1 MKNLFLIIAMACFVS
16 IHAENIKTI
25 QAQPKKATV
34 YLSGAEISYIESIY
48 LTAGTN
54 QIIIEGVSP
63 YVDEQSISAY
73 FKGALIIDSRK
84 SLRYPEQ
91 IKTNKTEPNYQTMI
105 DRITDS
111 LEDISYLIKDCSNK
125 IGGFQK
131 ERQLL
136 LNNRLIKGEF
146 AKDSLGLLK
155 SSLDLLRSRLTNI
168 DEEELNIDKKLSKLN
183 KKKTTL
189 QNRYNHYNNLQ
200 SNNQWIDPNL
210 STPIHQIIVTF
221 EATLPITGNLSL
233 KYFINN
239 AGWMPLYDIQSTSGS
254 SKIQL
259 IYRAQVYQNSGLNW
273 KDIALVLSTSNP
285 SVGNTKPVLSE
296 WNLVF
301 GYPNSYTN
309 NIYKKLNTPN
319 ALNYNTLPGKN
330 QLEKS
335 MSERKDNVSE
345 GADSDGMDANEVE
358 QLFTVNGN
366 LLRTEYEIKTKYN
379 IQSDN
384 KSHHVIINNIEV
396 PVNLAY
402 LAVPKLDK
410 DAFLMGKI
418 SNWEDL
424 NLIPAMARI
433 YFDES
438 YIGTTSVYP
447 ESTKDTLYVN
457 LGRDK
462 SIVIKRQNVKDKCK
476 ETILGDLK
484 VVTKTIEIT
493 IRNTKSIALDFEID
507 DQIPLSKDPNIKVT
521 LLDYDKAI
529 YNEVTGKLT
538 WAMNIKPKD
547 TKKLRFTF
555 EVKYPKD
562 KVVAGL

>member
-1 MKNLFLIIAMACFVS
+1 MKNLILLFVLCYS
-16 IHAENIKTI
+16 YLAQAETIKTI
-25 QAQPKKATV
+25 QPQPKKATV
-34 YLSGAEISYIESIY
+34 YLSGAEISYLESIY
-48 LTAGTN
+48 LVAGTN
-54 QIIIEGVSP
+54 QIILEGVSP

-91 IKTNKTEPNYQTMI
+91 AKTNKIEQNYQIMI
-105 DRITDS
+105 DKITDS
-111 LEDISYLIKDCSNK
+111 LEDLSYLIKDCNNK
-125 IGGFQK
+125 ISGYQR

-155 SSLDLLRSRLTNI
+155 SSLDLLRNRLTNI
-168 DEEELNIDKKLSKLN
+168 DEEELNIEKRLN
-183 KKKTTL
+183 KLEKRKNIL
-189 QNRYNHYNNLQ
+189 QTRYNHFVNLQ
-200 SNNQWIDPNL
+200 SNHQWVDPNL
-210 STPIHQIIVTF
+210 STPIHQIIVTI
-221 EATLPITGNLSL
+221 EATIPITGNLSV
-233 KYFINN
+233 KYYIAN

-273 KDIALVLSTSNP
+273 KDISLVLSTSNP
-285 SVGNTKPVLSE
+285 SVGNTKPVLNE

-301 GYPNSYTN
+301 GYPNSYTDN
-309 NIYKKLNTPN
+309 LYKKTKTPN
-319 ALNYNTLPGKN
+319 ALNYNTLPS
-330 QLEKS
+330 KS
-335 MSERKDNVSE
+335 LKEQNIRMQEDDSRGVEMNGNNNSEI
-345 GADSDGMDANEVE
+345 E

-402 LAVPKLDK
+402 LAVPKLDS

-447 ESTKDTLYVN
+447 ESLKDTLYVN

-462 SIVIKRQNVKDKCK
+462 SIVIKRQNVKEKCK
-476 ETILGDLK
+476 ETILGEFK

-493 IRNTKSIALDFEID
+493 IRNTKGIALDFEID
-507 DQIPLSKDPNIKVT
+507 DQIPVSKDPAIKVT
-521 LLDYDKAI
+521 LIDNDKAV

-547 TKKLRFTF
+547 IKKLRFSF

>member
-1 MKNLFLIIAMACFVS
+1 MKNLIIILAFFTTGS
-16 IHAENIKTI
+16 LFAETIKTI
-25 QAQPKKATV
+25 QPQPKKATV
-34 YLSGAEISYIESIY
+34 YLSGAELSYFESIY

-91 IKTNKTEPNYQTMI
+91 TKINKIEQNYQILI
-105 DRITDS
+105 DKITDS
-111 LEDISYLIKDCSNK
+111 LEDLSYLIKDCNNK
-125 IGGFQK
+125 MNGYQR

-155 SSLDLLRSRLTNI
+155 SSLDLLRNRLTNI
-168 DEEELNIDKKLSKLN
+168 DEEELNVEKRLN
-183 KKKTTL
+183 KLEKRKNIL
-189 QNRYNHYNNLQ
+189 QTRYNHFVNLQ
-200 SNNQWIDPNL
+200 SNHQIVDPNL
-210 STPIHQIIVTF
+210 STPIHQIIVTV
-221 EATLPITGNLSL
+221 EATIPISGNLSL
-233 KYFINN
+233 KYFIAN
-239 AGWMPLYDIQSTSGS
+239 AAWMPLYDIQSTSGS

-273 KDIALVLSTSNP
+273 KGIALVLSTSNP
-285 SVGNTKPVLSE
+285 TVGNTKPILSE

-301 GYPNSYTN
+301 GYPNSYTDN
-309 NIYKKLNTPN
+309 LYKKSKTPN
-319 ALNYNTLPGKN
+319 NYNYNTLPS
-330 QLEKS
+330 KS
-335 MSERKDNVSE
+335 LKEQNISMQDEESRGVDMN
-345 GADSDGMDANEVE
+345 GNNNEIE

-402 LAVPKLDK
+402 LAVPKLDQ

-418 SNWEDL
+418 SQWEDL

-447 ESTKDTLYVN
+447 ESLKDTLYVN

-462 SIVIKRQNVKDKCK
+462 SIVIKRQNVKEKCK
-476 ETILGDLK
+476 ETILGEFK

-493 IRNTKSIALDFEID
+493 IRNTKGIALDFEID
-507 DQIPLSKDPNIKVT
+507 DQIPVSKDPAIKVT
-521 LLDYDKAI
+521 LIDNDKAV

-547 TKKLRFTF
+547 IKKLRFSF